1 MILEI
6 LGHLLAAVV
15 LTIGYRFVRYDGEE
29 GLAFTRD
36 NAIEVSYQVAIAF
49 VVLVILTL
57 LIGYR

>member
-1 MILEI
+1 MIFEI

-15 LTIGYRFVRYDGEE
+15 LTIGYRFVRYEGEE
-29 GLAFTRD
+29 GLRFTRD

-49 VVLVILTL
+49 VILVILTL